1 MFMPLLQLVGGD
13 VAAAQRLAQQHAGVL
28 LSPSFAGMLPRV
40 VKLGQLLQLQQVS
53 MPLFGTLTVGWQW
66 CCVC

>member
-1 MFMPLLQLVGGD
+1 
-13 VAAAQRLAQQHAGVL
+13 
-28 LSPSFAGMLPRV
+28 MLPRV